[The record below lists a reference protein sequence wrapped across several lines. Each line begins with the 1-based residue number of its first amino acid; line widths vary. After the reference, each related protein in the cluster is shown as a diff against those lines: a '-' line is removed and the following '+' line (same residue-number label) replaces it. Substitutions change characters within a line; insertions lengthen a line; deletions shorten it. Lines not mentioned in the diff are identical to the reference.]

1 MIGNFTLIFVEVE
14 PGSSLVVLESLAD
27 LVEFIK
33 AIEFGDDLSKD
44 RLTVGYQ
51 QVQDLLLVLD
61 VIVGLPAEDLF
72 LIRW

>member
-14 PGSSLVVLESLAD
+14 PGSSLVVLESLTD